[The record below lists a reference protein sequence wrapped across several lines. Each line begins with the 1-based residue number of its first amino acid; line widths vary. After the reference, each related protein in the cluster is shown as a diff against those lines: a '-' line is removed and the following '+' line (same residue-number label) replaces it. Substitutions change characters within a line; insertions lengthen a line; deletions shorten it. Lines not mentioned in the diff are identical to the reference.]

1 MSSRQ
6 IPKKIK
12 YRDSLPLSKNSK
24 VNFKALEAEGLDGT
38 EITINIEETNLSV
51 GNIEIELPNNKIKRK

>member
-1 MSSRQ
+1 M
-6 IPKKIK
+6 
-12 YRDSLPLSKNSK
+12 PLSKNSK